1 MQLAFPSFGLY
12 ISEHGGQTLG
22 DQTRLAAKHLAAARM
37 FMFRIESGFAFLV
50 LSAALCWGGPM
61 AHAQSAPLSYWTP
74 GWPLGFGGQPAGGE
88 DANSYANFPG
98 FDGTSANT
106 RFNFGN
112 GWFVGGARGDLG
124 TSLRL
129 GLSGIG
135 QAGALG
141 SFQTDSVQF
150 GYNLKNAPVTFYAGF
165 DTLKYNPGIGGVV
178 APFNSAVGG
187 YGVNA
192 GVEIRPT
199 SNLSLQLGVG
209 FAQQSPS
216 VDTDTRTP
224 SLSNASQYDLV
235 GGRR

>member
-1 MQLAFPSFGLY
+1 M
-12 ISEHGGQTLG
+12 I
-22 DQTRLAAKHLAAARM
+22 
-37 FMFRIESGFAFLV
+37 RIQSGFASLFL
-50 LSAALCWGGPM
+50 LAGLCCGGPI

-74 GWPLGFGGQPAGGE
+74 GWPLGFGGHPASAE
-88 DANSYANFPG
+88 DANTYANFPG
-98 FDGTSANT
+98 FDSTSANP

-112 GWFVGGARGDLG
+112 GWFVGGTRGDLG
-124 TSLRL
+124 SGPRL

-141 SFQTDSVQF
+141 SFQTEGVQF

-165 DTLKYNPGIGGVV
+165 DTLKYNPGLGGVV
-178 APFNSAVGG
+178 APFNSASGPVGG

-192 GVEIRPT
+192 GVQFRPT

-209 FAQQSPS
+209 FAQQSGS

-235 GGRR
+235 GGRH

>member
-1 MQLAFPSFGLY
+1 
-12 ISEHGGQTLG
+12 
-22 DQTRLAAKHLAAARM
+22 
-37 FMFRIESGFAFLV
+37 MFRIQSGFVV
-50 LSAALCWGGPM
+50 LILLAASWLGGPT

-74 GWPLGFGGQPAGGE
+74 GWPLGFGGHPAGGE
-88 DANSYANFPG
+88 DTNTYANFPG

-112 GWFVGGARGDLG
+112 GWFVGSARSDLG
-124 TSLRL
+124 TGLRM

-141 SFQTDSVQF
+141 SFQTDGVQF

-165 DTLKYNPGIGGVV
+165 DTLKYNPGLGGVV
-178 APFNSAVGG
+178 APFNSTSSSVGG
-187 YGVNA
+187 YGINA
-192 GVEIRPT
+192 GVEFRPT

-209 FAQQSPS
+209 FAQQSNS

-224 SLSNASQYDLV
+224 ALSNASQYDLV
-235 GGRR
+235 GGRH